1 MFSSVILFLYFLFLL
16 LCYFSLLCFLSWVVL
31 VVFLAGA
38 STRGTVSGHGGLG
51 LHLGILELFSH
62 LSDSM
67 IPVSSFRMCRILQH
81 RYKYCEL
88 FGLSPLKYELFIG
101 VLVFLNGVTHQ
112 VLTVLSLSLATQ
124 RPSALLAS
132 FCLLSRPI
140 CEPAGLY
147 LSQNH

>member
-16 LCYFSLLCFLSWVVL
+16 PCYVSLLCFLSWVVL

-38 STRGTVSGHGGLG
+38 SRGTVSGHGGLG

-140 CEPAGLY
+140 FEPAGLY